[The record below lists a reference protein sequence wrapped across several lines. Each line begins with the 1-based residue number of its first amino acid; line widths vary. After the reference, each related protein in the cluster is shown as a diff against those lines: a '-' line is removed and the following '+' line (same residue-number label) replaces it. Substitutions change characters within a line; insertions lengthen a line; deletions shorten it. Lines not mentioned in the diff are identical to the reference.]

1 MICKKS
7 SITKIT
13 VSKLHIDTHTN
24 DVFERRRVD
33 SLHWSQNWKTSF
45 PLNSGKLPLLTLCGL
60 SGTGSV
66 FRLLR
71 LWCLVLAAPTLYG
84 LWWRKYSLYH
94 RLLRFTPSSAAI
106 LRKIITMT
114 MSLEIA
120 WDQDVWYQVMWQHAA
135 NEVITTESALF
146 SSIFQR
152 GELERR
158 GFHNFPLNQNS
169 LTQFFRIN
177 YGWKKFKEKNC
188 SSTLKRR

>member
-33 SLHWSQNWKTSF
+33 SLHWSRNWKTSF

-66 FRLLR
+66 FRLLC
-71 LWCLVLAAPTLYG
+71 LQCLVLAAPTLYG
-84 LWWRKYSLYH
+84 LWWRKYSLYRPLH
-94 RLLRFTPSSAAI
+94 FTPSSAAI
-106 LRKIITMT
+106 LRKII

-120 WDQDVWYQVMWQHAA
+120 WDRDVWYQVMWQHAA
-135 NEVITTESALF
+135 NEVITTESASF
-146 SSIFQR
+146 SSIFQC

-158 GFHNFPLNQNS
+158 GFHNFPLNQTVLNK
-169 LTQFFRIN
+169 FFRIN